1 MKKFWGLTRRN
12 LLIYFKDIQA
22 VIFSLMTSIIVFAL
36 YLLFLKGTFVD
47 AITDTM
53 GGLEKIISQD
63 TVDMLANTIL
73 LSGILGS
80 SSITVAYNCL
90 ITVVRDR
97 EYKID
102 YDISATPIKRW
113 QIIISYY
120 LSAMIS
126 AFVMTLLISLIGVI
140 VLSIKG
146 ELYLGVVGVLKLI
159 AVDLLGAFSSTSF
172 FMIIVMF
179 FNSTSASGAFFGLLS
194 AAAGFIIGAYIP
206 ISQFPETIQQI
217 CYCFPATGVT
227 ALYKNVLMSGLLDS
241 INETIGGLDNG
252 AFVDGMREGFS
263 LEIKMFGNTMST
275 TNNVMYIGVIMIV
288 CVIAMICIYPK
299 VYKRK

>member
-206 ISQFPETIQQI
+206 ISQFSETIQQI

-263 LEIKMFGNTMST
+263 LEIKMFGNTMSI

>member
-1 MKKFWGLTRRN
+1 MNKFIGLTKRN

-22 VIFSLMTSIIVFAL
+22 VVFSLMTSIIVFAL
-36 YLLFLKGTFVD
+36 YLLFLKSTFVD
-47 AITDTM
+47 AITNTM
-53 GGLEKIISQD
+53 NGLEKIVSGD
-63 TVDMLANTIL
+63 SVDMLANTIL

-80 SSITVAYNCL
+80 STITVAYNCL

-97 EYKID
+97 ENKID

-113 QIIISYY
+113 QIVLSYY

-126 AFVMTLLISLIGVI
+126 TFLMSVLISLLGIM

-146 ELYLGVVGVLKLI
+146 EMFLGGVGVIKLI
-159 AVDLLGAFSSTSF
+159 AIDFLGAVSSTSF
-172 FMIIVMF
+172 FMIIIMF
-179 FNSTSASGAFFGLLS
+179 FNSTSASGTFFGMLS

-206 ISQFPETIQQI
+206 ISQFSEGIQQV
-217 CYCFPATGVT
+217 CYSFPATGIT
-227 ALYKNVLMSGLLDS
+227 SLYKNVLMSGLLDN

-252 AFVDGMREGFS
+252 MFVDGIREGFS
-263 LEIKMFGNTMST
+263 LETKMFGNIMSSSDT
-275 TNNVMYIGVIMIV
+275 VLYVCGVMVV
-288 CVIAMICIYPK
+288 CVIAMILIYPK

>member
-217 CYCFPATGVT
+217 CFCFPATGVT

-263 LEIKMFGNTMST
+263 LEIKMFGNMMST